1 MFRAGA
7 EDQTVAPELRALN
20 INFAVAVFDA
30 EGRITRANNRY
41 FKLFGGTLASVIG
54 RLETDS
60 FAIAADRQGYDE
72 LWSALQAGQTQS
84 RVALRRLGEA
94 ETPVWIKAG
103 YTPLMDQDSL
113 SEVVAIYE
121 DVTKEVQQQAD
132 DRGQIHAINASTLVV
147 QFDENGFIIDA
158 NALFLST
165 FGYTRET
172 LIGAHHRLLVDAAE
186 AKDRADQRFW
196 SNLATG
202 THRAGEF
209 KRIARDGHPVWLQ
222 ASYNTIFDQAGRV
235 LKVVAYAIDV
245 TAEKLRQAEYQ
256 WQVAAIHKSHAVIV
270 FDMHGTILDAND
282 RFASA
287 MGYTRDEVIGEHHRI
302 FVEPSFAHSIEY
314 AQFWRRL
321 RRGDNDTGQYRRVAK
336 DGSSVWLQASYNP
349 IFDMQGQPIKVV
361 KYASIITE
369 DKRQQADHQGQIAA
383 IHRSQCVVSFDL
395 QGHVI
400 DANDN
405 FLQLM
410 GYRYCE
416 VRGQNH
422 RMFVPAKEAE
432 GEAYADFWAQL
443 QLGIPRVAEF
453 KRVAKG
459 GREVWLQATYN
470 PIFDMDGRPFKIV
483 KYATDVTQ
491 DKQRQADFEG
501 RIDAID
507 KSQGVAEFD
516 PDGRILSANDN
527 FLAIFGYTLD
537 ELQGRHH
544 RLLLTPGAASTQEYD
559 ELWATL
565 RSGRFHSG
573 LYKRVGKAGEDVWL
587 QATYTPVLDLNGKPY
602 KIIKL
607 ATDVSAN
614 IAMAE
619 AYDEASRMA
628 QHDTATGLPNRLKLA
643 QFMNS
648 ALSHPAARL
657 VVLYIDLDHFK
668 PINDRFGHAVGDR
681 VLGEVADRFRRC
693 LGHDHLVAR
702 VGGDEFVVAAPDLE
716 DDAIEALCQSLLEA
730 AAEPI
735 RGADGE
741 LQISASIG
749 VAVAPMD
756 GTSPDDLLKNA
767 DTALFRS
774 KQDGRGTYHFYTGE
788 MNDRISAHRA
798 MTEDMRR
805 GLDVGEFFL
814 EYQPRFDTRKRQV
827 RSVEALVRWAH
838 PEKGRISPAEFVPL
852 AERNGLIM
860 PLGEWVLRTACQFIV
875 EYDREIGVSVNISP
889 IQFKDDG
896 LVDTVIDVLLD
907 TGLAPERLELE
918 ITEGVLLSDAE
929 RARSML
935 EQIKALGVRLAID
948 DFGTGYSSL
957 SYLHSFPFDVIK
969 VDRQF
974 ISGLNQTDDSHA
986 IVKAILDLGRAL
998 GLSVTAEGVE
1008 TDEQLE
1014 LLAAYN
1020 CDEVQGFLLGRPSA
1034 AQALR
1039 NTIKEVPKVLARG
1052 WDKLA
1057 GVEGRGNPVRKLLA
1071 IDRSA

>member
-1 MFRAGA
+1 MFRAGT
-7 EDQTVAPELRALN
+7 EDQVVAPELRALN
-20 INFAVAVFDA
+20 INYAAAVFDT
-30 EGRITRANNRY
+30 ERRITRANNRY
-41 FKLFGGTLASVIG
+41 FKLFGGTLEAVLG
-54 RLETDS
+54 QPEAAG
-60 FAIAADRQGYDE
+60 FVVEADREAHAAIWAG
-72 LWSALQAGQTQS
+72 LSAGDIQNATM
-84 RVALRRLGEA
+84 LRRCGEA
-94 ETPVWIKAG
+94 EQPIWVKAS
-103 YTPLMDQDSL
+103 YTPLMDQGGL
-113 SEVVAIYE
+113 AEVVAIYE
-121 DVTKEVQQQAD
+121 DVTEAVHQQAEH
-132 DRGQIHAINASTLVV
+132 RGQIDAINASTLVI
-147 QFDENGFIIDA
+147 QFDENGTIIDA
-158 NALFLST
+158 NALFLEA
-165 FGYTRET
+165 FGYTREA
-172 LIGAHHRLLVDAAE
+172 LIGAHHRMLVDPAE
-186 AKDRADQRFW
+186 AESLAYRRFW
-196 SNLATG
+196 SDLAKG
-202 THRAGEF
+202 KHHAGEF
-209 KRIARDGHPVWLQ
+209 KRIACNGQPVWLQ
-222 ASYNTIFDQAGRV
+222 ASYNTIFDQAGRL

-282 RFASA
+282 RFVSA
-287 MGYTRDEVIGEHHRI
+287 MGYTREEVIGEHHRI

-321 RRGDNDTGQYRRVAK
+321 RKGDNDTGQYRRVAK
-336 DGSSVWLQASYNP
+336 DGRSVWLQASYNP
-349 IFDMQGQPIKVV
+349 IFDMQSRPIKVV
-361 KYASIITE
+361 KYASVITE
-369 DKRQQADHQGQIAA
+369 EKRQQADHQGQIAA

-395 QGHVI
+395 GGHVI

-405 FLQLM
+405 FLKLM

-416 VRGQNH
+416 VRGQHH
-422 RMFVPAKEAE
+422 RLFVPTEEAE
-432 GEAYADFWAQL
+432 SDHYAEFWRQL
-443 QLGIPRVAEF
+443 QQGIPRVAEF
-453 KRVAKG
+453 KRLGKG

-483 KYATDVTQ
+483 KYATDISQ
-491 DKQRQADFEG
+491 DKRRRADFEG
-501 RIDAID
+501 QIDAIN

-527 FLAIFGYTLD
+527 FLRIFGYTLD
-537 ELQGRHH
+537 ELRGQYHS
-544 RLLLTPGAASTQEYD
+544 LLLTEGAASTEEYAD
-559 ELWATL
+559 LWATL
-565 RSGRFHSG
+565 RRGSFHSA
-573 LYKRVGKAGEDVWL
+573 LYKRVDKTGQEIWL
-587 QATYTPVLDLNGKPY
+587 QATYNPVLDFDGKPY

-614 IAMAE
+614 IAMAQ

-643 QFMNS
+643 QFMGS

-657 VVLYIDLDHFK
+657 VVLYIDLDRFK

-681 VLGEVADRFRRC
+681 VLGDVADRFRRC
-693 LGHDHLVAR
+693 LGHDDLVAR
-702 VGGDEFVVAAPDLE
+702 VGGDEFVVAALDLE
-716 DDAIEALCQSLLEA
+716 DDDIEVVCQSLLAA

-735 RGADGE
+735 RVADGE

-749 VAVAPMD
+749 VAISPMD
-756 GTSPDDLLKNA
+756 GMSPDDLLKNA

-774 KQDGRGTYHFYTGE
+774 KQDGRGTYNFYTQE
-788 MNDRISAHRA
+788 MNDKVFAHRA

-805 GLDVGEFFL
+805 GLETGEFFL
-814 EYQPRFDTRKRQV
+814 EYQPRFDTRRRQV

-852 AERNGLIM
+852 AERNGLIT
-860 PLGEWVLRTACQFIV
+860 PLGDWVLRSACRFIA

-889 IQFKDDG
+889 IQFKDDR
-896 LVDTVIDVLLD
+896 LVDTVVEALQES
-907 TGLAPERLELE
+907 GLAPERLELE
-918 ITEGVLLSDAE
+918 ITEGVLLSNAE
-929 RARSML
+929 RARTML
-935 EQIKALGVRLAID
+935 ERIKALGVRLAID

-974 ISGLNQTDDSHA
+974 ISGLNQTEDSQA

-1014 LLAAYN
+1014 LLAAYD
-1020 CDEVQGFLLGRPSA
+1020 CDEVQGFLLARPSA
-1034 AQALR
+1034 AKALR
-1039 NTIKEVPKVLARG
+1039 KTIKDVPKVIARG

-1057 GVEGRGNPVRKLLA
+1057 GLDSRGNPVRKLLA